1 MIVRENEIV
10 VLLILVI
17 RITVDD
23 SSVFDDSG
31 LSGFDH
37 LRSLF
42 VVGLYLVRVA
52 LDPVDRLDR

>member
-1 MIVRENEIV
+1 MSVCENELV
-10 VLLILVI
+10 VLLIFVI

-31 LSGFDH
+31 LSGFDL

-42 VVGLYLVRVA
+42 VVGLDLVRVA
-52 LDPVDRLDR
+52 LELVDRLDR